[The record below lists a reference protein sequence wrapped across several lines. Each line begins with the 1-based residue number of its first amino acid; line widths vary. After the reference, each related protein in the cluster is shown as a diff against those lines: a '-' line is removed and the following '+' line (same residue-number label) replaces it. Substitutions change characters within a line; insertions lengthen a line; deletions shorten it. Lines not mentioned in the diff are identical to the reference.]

1 MSKRNFYAEVNVS
14 WGTSFEASSKE
25 EFIIMLKDQFK
36 QDYNIE
42 LSDSEIKV
50 EGA

>member
-1 MSKRNFYAEVNVS
+1 MSKRK
-14 WGTSFEASSKE
+14 KE

-50 EGA
+50 EGV

>member
-1 MSKRNFYAEVNVS
+1 MSKRYFYAEVNVN
-14 WGTSFEASSKE
+14 WGKSFEASSKE

-50 EGA
+50 EGV